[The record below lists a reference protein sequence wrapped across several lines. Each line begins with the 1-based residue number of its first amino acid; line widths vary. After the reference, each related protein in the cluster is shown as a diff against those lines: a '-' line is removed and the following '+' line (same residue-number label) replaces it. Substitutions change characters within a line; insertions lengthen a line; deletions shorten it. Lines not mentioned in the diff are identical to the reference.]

1 MVGATQGPYAASE
14 RRILLV
20 WMRVWDLP
28 TRLFHWALVTCII
41 SACISARTL
50 DEQAL
55 RLHFFSG
62 YAVLTLVG
70 FRVLWGFAGSQYP
83 RFRQFIR
90 GPLATARY
98 ALLLLRG
105 RLDASASQVG
115 HNPLGAASVLAL
127 LAVSAA
133 LAISGLFAKDYVAS
147 EGPLARLVSE
157 KMVDRSSTLHA
168 WGEPLLYTL
177 VALHVSAIAYYR
189 LAHGQNLLGP
199 MLTGNKLLR
208 AKGACEQAGR
218 PLLAKQK
225 VDADELAPDAAGG
238 NARALVLLGFSA
250 ALVAYLM
257 RL

>member
-1 MVGATQGPYAASE
+1 MVGAAPGPHPESE
-14 RRILLV
+14 HRVLPVR
-20 WMRVWDLP
+20 MRVWDLP
-28 TRLFHWALVTCII
+28 TRLFHWALVACIL
-41 SACISARTL
+41 SACISARGL

-70 FRVLWGFAGSQYP
+70 FRVLWGFAGSQYA
-83 RFRQFIR
+83 RFSQFVR

-105 RLDASASQVG
+105 RLDAGASEVG

-127 LAVSAA
+127 LAVCAA
-133 LAISGLFAKDYVAS
+133 LAISGLFAKDYVAT

-177 VALHVSAIAYYR
+177 VALHLSAIAYYR
-189 LAHGQNLLGP
+189 LAHRQNLLGP

-218 PLLAKQK
+218 SLVAKQK
-225 VDADELAPDAAGG
+225 LDGDELAPDAAGG

-250 ALVAYLM
+250 ALVAYLV

>member
-70 FRVLWGFAGSQYP
+70 FRVLWGFAGSQYA

-208 AKGACEQAGR
+208 AKGACEQAGG

-250 ALVAYLM
+250 ALVAYLV